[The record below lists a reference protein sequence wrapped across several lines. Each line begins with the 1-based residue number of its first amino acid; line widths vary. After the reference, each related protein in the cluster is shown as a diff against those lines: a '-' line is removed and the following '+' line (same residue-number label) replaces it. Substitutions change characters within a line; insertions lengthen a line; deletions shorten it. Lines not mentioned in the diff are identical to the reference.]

1 MEKLIENIQ
10 CIRKIKSGE
19 MPGFDKAL
27 FVSSLTGF
35 VERAAKRGDTIEV
48 KKMVELIRKENEI
61 EPFISAK
68 NKIFKMEE
76 LAEQYREKNF
86 DKNL

>member
-1 MEKLIENIQ
+1 
-10 CIRKIKSGE
+10 

-35 VERAAKRGDTIEV
+35 VERAAKRGDTNEI
-48 KKMVELIRKENEI
+48 KKMVEFIRKENET

-76 LAEQYREKNF
+76 LAEQYREKKF

>member
-1 MEKLIENIQ
+1 MDKLIEIIDT
-10 CIRKIKSGE
+10 IRKIQAGE
-19 MPGFDKAL
+19 MAGFDKAL

-35 VERAAKRGDTIEV
+35 VERAAKRGDTKEV
-48 KKMVELIRKENEI
+48 KKMVDLIRKENETQ
-61 EPFISAK
+61 PFISIK

-76 LAEQYREKNF
+76 LAEQHREKNF